1 MESVKRAPRDKT
13 LITLK
18 AQVLFTFSV
27 SEKKM
32 KRILI
37 NCSYSDELRV
47 ALVDGAKLFDL
58 DNEFNAQSLLKGSIF
73 KATVSRVETSLDA
86 AFVNF
91 GSERHGFLPLKELS
105 NEHFTKDA
113 EGKKKCTLKEGD
125 EILVQVLKE
134 ERGTKGAALSNQ
146 ISLAGRFIVLIPN
159 SEKSGGVSRRISG
172 DERDEIKNALNELNI
187 PDGMSVIVRTAGLG
201 RSAEELKWDL
211 DYLMNLWGQ
220 IKSTINDAPSP
231 SLIYKDDKLILRVFR
246 DYFRDDIGEI
256 LIDDES
262 VHAEALDFAK
272 SVIPDHADKVI
283 YYNEDIALFNR
294 YQIESQIE
302 LAFQREISLPSG
314 GSIVIDP
321 TEAMVSI
328 DVNSA
333 RSTKGK
339 DIESTAF
346 ATNMEAAK
354 EIARQLRLRDL
365 GGLIVID
372 FIDMQDEKHQ
382 QKVENAFRSAVQS
395 DRARI
400 QIAGISR
407 FGLLEL
413 SRQRL
418 RPSLEETYDIQ
429 HVQVRGTRSLGQ
441 SILRIIGEDAA
452 KENTGEIHVYVPADV
467 SSYLLNEKR
476 RDIIT
481 IENTYQ
487 VNILVIA
494 DPYKSRPY
502 YKVARVKAPAGKKL
516 FSHEMTPNSPEPS
529 MDWRDVNSNK
539 KSFKPLVK
547 VSVPPRMPK
556 TKNKKGF
563 FAFLK
568 SVFTLDIFKSTKKK
582 NLKNKRKRNYKKGQ
596 PKTNKNTRNENR
608 HNNRNVRPN
617 NKGRTNNPKK
627 PVNKTASKPIVIP
640 PKKIEKTSGKSAQVS
655 KTKKQTEDVDGNTFN
670 DGTSTSSS
678 RTPAPTPAP
687 TPAAT
692 PAPTP
697 AATPAPTPASTPAPK
712 PTRALNDPRYKN
724 E

>member
-1 MESVKRAPRDKT
+1 
-13 LITLK
+13 
-18 AQVLFTFSV
+18 
-27 SEKKM
+27 M

-105 NEHFTKDA
+105 NEYFTKDA
-113 EGKKKCTLKEGD
+113 DGKKKCSLKEGD
-125 EILVQVLKE
+125 EILIQVLKE

-172 DERDEIKNALNELNI
+172 EERDEIKNALNALQI
-187 PDGMSVIVRTAGLG
+187 PEGMSVIVRTAGLG
-201 RSAEELKWDL
+201 RSTEELKWDL
-211 DYLMNLWGQ
+211 DYLMNLWTQ
-220 IKSTINDAPSP
+220 IKSTVTEAPSP

-246 DYFRDDIGEI
+246 DYFRDDIAEI

-283 YYNEDIALFNR
+283 YYNEDIPLFNR

-346 ATNMEAAK
+346 ATNTEAAK
-354 EIARQLRLRDL
+354 EVARQLRLRDL

-382 QKVENAFRSAVQS
+382 QKVESTFRSAVQS

-441 SILRIIGEDAA
+441 SILRIISEDAA

-476 RDIIT
+476 RDIIA
-481 IENTYQ
+481 IENSYQ

-502 YKVARVKAPAGKKL
+502 YKVARVKAVAGKKP
-516 FSHEMTPNSPEPS
+516 FSYDMTPNSPEPS

-539 KSFKPLVK
+539 KSLKPLVK

-556 TKNKKGF
+556 KKNKKGL

-568 SVFTLDIFKSTKKK
+568 SILTFSIFKSQKKK
-582 NLKNKRKRNYKKGQ
+582 TPKNKRSRNYKKGQ
-596 PKTNKNTRNENR
+596 PRTNRNRNDKNQ
-608 HNNRNVRPN
+608 NNRGRRQN
-617 NKGRTNNPKK
+617 NKAQDNNPKRSQQKKSSK
-627 PVNKTASKPIVIP
+627 PVVIP
-640 PKKIEKTSGKSAQVS
+640 PKKNTQADSK
-655 KTKKQTEDVDGNTFN
+655 KTKPNKINTANTDKDGNKSN
-670 DGTSTSSS
+670 VEAQESTS
-678 RTPAPTPAP
+678 PAPTPAP
-687 TPAAT
+687 TTA
-692 PAPTP
+692 PAPIP
-697 AATPAPTPASTPAPK
+697 TPAPTPASK
-712 PTRALNDPRYKN
+712 PTRALNDPRYRS

>member
-302 LAFQREISLPSG
+302 LAFQREISLPAG

-568 SVFTLDIFKSTKKK
+568 SVFTLNIFKSTKKK

-617 NKGRTNNPKK
+617 NKGRTNNSKK

-678 RTPAPTPAP
+678 KTPAP
-687 TPAAT
+687 
-692 PAPTP
+692 
-697 AATPAPTPASTPAPK
+697 TPAPK